1 MSEISVQFKT
11 QRFNGYNKDE
21 VNRFM
26 QKIEDELQQRA
37 TTINALQQQITG
49 LEEKLA
55 QATTPDALE
64 AAEKIEL
71 YDQLMKKM
79 DGEFKNILAPA
90 LAKAKAI
97 EEKAER
103 DYEIRMDQARATA
116 DGIYELAADR
126 IAAVVDQNMDRLYEL
141 LDNFLYSKT
150 LPGRFKAFVK
160 GCKIFSQ
167 KVVAGAIAVAQM
179 PKKAYAAVS
188 EKVQVKVAQVK
199 SAVDTYK
206 KKKAAQTEDAVVV
219 EVEPEIIAEE
229 VAEAVAE

>member
-37 TTINALQQQITG
+37 ATINSLQQQITG

-79 DGEFKNILAPA
+79 DGEFKNLLAPA

-116 DGIYELAADR
+116 EGIYELAADR
-126 IAAVVDQNMDRLYEL
+126 IAAVVDKNMDRLYEL
-141 LDNFLYSKT
+141 LDNFIYSKS
-150 LPGRFKAFVK
+150 LPGRVEAFVK
-160 GCKIFSQ
+160 GCSAFSK
-167 KVVAGAIAVAQM
+167 KVVAGAVAVAKM
-179 PKKAYAAVS
+179 PKKAYSVVS
-188 EKVQVKVAQVK
+188 EKVQLKVAQVK
-199 SAVDTYK
+199 NAVDTYK
-206 KKKAAQTEDAVVV
+206 KKKANVAPV
-219 EVEPEIIAEE
+219 EVEAEPEAVVEEAAEV
-229 VAEAVAE
+229 VAE